1 MRVEPVPREARTG
14 PVTLEARLTA
24 GGEPLVGAG
33 IGFFVRGTGP
43 NGWTGQSVGGARTD
57 ADGRARLVLKG
68 GLQAQVTPSNQV
80 TGYRAEFR
88 LTSSVEKKRDY
99 CRSNGEAPISG

>member
-1 MRVEPVPREARTG
+1 MTVEPVPREARTG

-80 TGYRAEFR
+80 TGYSAEFR
-88 LTSSVEKKRDY
+88 LTSSVEKKGDY
-99 CRSNGEAPISG
+99 CRSDGEAPISG